1 MNQTLETAIEAYGGR
16 ERWAKARSIEAQ
28 ISANGWAFTLKRRP
42 PFNHA
47 KFVMDVSR
55 PYSRIT
61 PIGKRPDITGVLD
74 GSDVY
79 LENASGEIIQDRKN
93 ARQYFPGGRR
103 IFYWDDLDMSYF
115 ANYATWNYLT
125 LPALLMR
132 NDIIWKEIKEGLLE
146 AVFPDEIPTHCQV
159 QRFRFDK
166 DTGLLR
172 QHDYTA
178 EVISSLA
185 KASHVVLDHSE
196 SKEVKFTSHR
206 RVTPRSFTG
215 KPLPFPT
222 LIEIIIHDFHVY
234 DE

>member
-1 MNQTLETAIEAYGGR
+1 LEKAIKAYGGR
-16 ERWAKARSIEAQ
+16 KRWAKARTIEAE
-28 ISANGWAFTLKRRP
+28 ISVDGLAFILKQRP
-42 PFNHA
+42 TFKNA
-47 KFVMDVSR
+47 RFVMDVSR

-61 PIGKRPDITGVLD
+61 PIGKRPNITGVLD
-74 GSDVY
+74 GSDVC
-79 LENASGEIIQDRKN
+79 LANSNGDIIQERKN

-103 IFYWDDLDMSYF
+103 IFYWDDLDMAYF

-132 NDIIWKEIKEGLLE
+132 ADIIWKEVEAGVLE
-146 AVFPDEIPTHCQV
+146 AVFPDGIPTHCQA

-166 DTGLLR
+166 DSGLLL

-185 KASHVVLDHSE
+185 KAAHVVLDHSE
-196 SKEVKFTSHR
+196 SGGFQYTSHR

-222 LIEIIIHDFHVY
+222 LIEIIIHDFHVN
-234 DE
+234 D

>member
-1 MNQTLETAIEAYGGR
+1 MNQTLEKAIHAYGGR
-16 ERWAKARSIEAQ
+16 ERWTKAKSIEAEV
-28 ISANGWAFTLKRRP
+28 SASGLAFTLKRRP
-42 PFNHA
+42 PFKRA
-47 KFVMDVSR
+47 RFVMDVSR
-55 PYSRIT
+55 PFSKIT

-79 LENASGEIIQDRKN
+79 LEQANGEVTQERKN

-103 IFYWDDLDMSYF
+103 ILYWDDLDMAYF

-132 NDIIWKEIKEGLLE
+132 ADIIWKEVEAGVLE
-146 AVFPDEIPTHCQV
+146 AVFPEELPTHCQV

-166 DTGLLR
+166 DSGLLL

-185 KASHVVLDHSE
+185 KTAHVVLAHAESE
-196 SKEVKFTSHR
+196 GVKFTSHR

-215 KPLPFPT
+215 KPLGMPT

-234 DE
+234 N